1 MHHVSAPP
9 EHRATTELI
18 HSILP
23 MTSNTTTPGAPGAP
37 ITQATPT
44 PVAPRPLLVLL
55 VEDHP
60 VNQMLATT
68 LLKKWGH
75 TVVLAQNGQEAVD
88 LFPHSPWDVVLMD
101 MQMPVMDGLQA
112 TEKIRAMELPNQ
124 RIPII
129 AVTANAM
136 ASDRE
141 ACLQAG
147 MDDHLPKPINSKNLQ
162 AMLEHYTA
170 PSRTEGAA

>member
-1 MHHVSAPP
+1 
-9 EHRATTELI
+9 
-18 HSILP
+18 

-147 MDDHLPKPINSKNLQ
+147 MDNHLPKPINSKNLQ

>member
-1 MHHVSAPP
+1 
-9 EHRATTELI
+9 
-18 HSILP
+18 

-101 MQMPVMDGLQA
+101 MQMPVMDGLLATQA
-112 TEKIRAMELPNQ
+112 LRTLPGKEDLT
-124 RIPII
+124 II
-129 AVTANAM
+129 ALTANAF
-136 ASDRE
+136 ADDRE
-141 ACLQAG
+141 RCLNAG
-147 MDDHLPKPINSKNLQ
+147 MNDFIAKPFDPDEVFEKLV
-162 AMLEHYTA
+162 
-170 PSRTEGAA
+170 RWFGATNR